1 MAQIF
6 YNIFIYI
13 YFKFIID
20 ILTTV
25 KIKFIIDIL
34 TINYFLDDK

>member
-20 ILTTV
+20 ILRTE

-34 TINYFLDDK
+34 KINSFLDDK